1 MAPPSSALPTLAGWG
16 VTLRPLSL
24 ADAPALFAVTP
35 RETFRFFLSEPTAW
49 TLDAF
54 AAWMGVHLLRSDQAA
69 FVVLAAGAGAGAGLL
84 GSTSLMDIQPA
95 HRHVEIGCTWYTP
108 SARGTLVNPACKLL
122 LLTHAFERMF
132 DARGAA
138 RVTLKCDARNLHS
151 QAAIAKLGAQR
162 EGTLRRHRI
171 RPDGFVRD
179 TVYFSILPEEWPA
192 VREGLERRLRAGA
205 TT

>member
-1 MAPPSSALPTLAGWG
+1 MSPESSNSALPTLAGWG

-24 ADAPALFAVTP
+24 ADAPTLFAVTP
-35 RETFRFFLSEPTAW
+35 RETFRYFLSEPAGW

-54 AAWMGVHLLRSDQAA
+54 TTWMGAQLLRRDQAA
-69 FVVLAAGAGAGAGLL
+69 FLVLAQAGGSPL

-108 SARGTLVNPACKLL
+108 SSRGTLVNPACKLL
-122 LLTHAFERMF
+122 LLTHAFEQMF
-132 DARGAA
+132 DGHGAA

-192 VREGLERRLRAGA
+192 VREGLERRLAS
-205 TT
+205 TTPT